1 MIVKLMEIYNECYK
15 MNNGLYLKIEHA
27 PCNDWSI
34 YIAGGYEVVY
44 NRCGKDFN
52 KVAKEAILSLL
63 EYAKA
68 KNIDITTR
76 LDV

>member
-15 MNNGLYLKIEHA
+15 MNNGLYLKVEHTQS
-27 PCNDWSI
+27 DYWLI

-44 NRCGKDFN
+44 NGYGHDFN
-52 KVAKEAILSLL
+52 KLAKEAILSLL

-68 KNIDITTR
+68 KNINITTR
-76 LDV
+76 LDG